1 MYKKIA
7 ELISR
12 PERIIRLILNQGHQ
26 RTVRAKKQIFASFL
40 IKGCSIVIGFFTVP
54 ITLGYIEK
62 EQYGIWITLSS
73 IVAWFGFF
81 DIGLGN
87 GLRNKLAESLA
98 ENDLDKAKGYISS
111 TYAILF
117 LIFAAVLGV
126 FFIVNPF
133 LNWPSILNASP
144 QQAGEL
150 RLVAIIIFSFFCINF
165 VLGIIRSI
173 LFADQRPARTGF
185 LNLVSNFISL
195 LIIILLTR
203 TTEGS
208 LTFLA
213 LAVGLTPLVILA
225 MASIFFFRSEYKA
238 IAPSIKYVKP
248 KYFKDLVSLGVK
260 FFVVGITG
268 IVIFST
274 DNMIITQLYG
284 PAAVPA
290 YSVAFKY
297 FELVTSLF
305 AIISVPFWSAYT
317 EAYHKNDMPWIIST
331 NKTLM
336 KIWGA
341 MSVASVGMLL
351 ISGWFYKIWVPEI
364 EVPFALSFFMCLYVI
379 CLTWGN
385 IFVVFIN
392 GIGKVQLQLIVSV
405 FGALLNIPLSYFFAK
420 VVGLGVAG
428 VILASTISIAYGPIL
443 APIQFHKFIKGNPKG
458 IWNR

>member
-1 MYKKIA
+1 MSKKIA
-7 ELISR
+7 ALISK

-26 RTVRAKKQIFASFL
+26 RSVRAKKQILASFL

-54 ITLGYIEK
+54 ITLGYIAK

-98 ENDLDKAKGYISS
+98 ENDLEKAKGYVSS
-111 TYAILF
+111 TYAILAV
-117 LIFAAVLGV
+117 IFAAVLLV
-126 FFIVNPF
+126 FFLVNPF
-133 LNWPSILNASP
+133 LNWPGILNTSA
-144 QQAGEL
+144 QQAAEL

-173 LFADQRPARTGF
+173 FLADQRPARTGF

-195 LIIILLTR
+195 VIIILLTK
-203 TTEGS
+203 TTQGS

-238 IAPSIKYVKP
+238 IAPSLRCVKP
-248 KYFKDLVSLGVK
+248 KYFKDLVSLGLK
-260 FFVVGITG
+260 FFIVGITG
-268 IVIFST
+268 IIIFST

-297 FELVTSLF
+297 FELTTSLF

-317 EAYHKNDMPWIIST
+317 EAFHKKDMAWIIST
-331 NKTLM
+331 NKTLI
-336 KIWGA
+336 KIWGGL
-341 MSVASVGMLL
+341 SLASMVMLL
-351 ISGWFYKIWVPEI
+351 ISEWFYKIWVPEI
-364 EVPFALSFFMCLYVI
+364 EVPFTLSCFMCLYVVT
-379 CLTWGN
+379 LNWGN

-392 GIGKVQLQLIVSV
+392 GIGKVQLQLVVSI

-420 VVGLGVAG
+420 IVGLGVAG
-428 VILASTISIAYGPIL
+428 VILASTISIAYGPVL
-443 APIQFHKFIKGNPKG
+443 APIQFYKFIKGNPKG